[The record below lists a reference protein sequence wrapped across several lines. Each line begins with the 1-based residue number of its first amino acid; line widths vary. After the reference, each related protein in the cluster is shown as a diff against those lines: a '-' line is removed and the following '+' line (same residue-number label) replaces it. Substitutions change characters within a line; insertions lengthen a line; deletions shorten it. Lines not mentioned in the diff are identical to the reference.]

1 MQTLAFIRSSIE
13 AVNGMVDTAMQ
24 DLTDEVVNFQPGG
37 TANTIAQLLAHVC
50 TGQDLLVNDKLLIGG
65 GATLHDSGWAAKTG
79 IPLERPLIWQQ
90 RDAWRLNLPGFDA
103 FRREVAASAL
113 RLIDSMSEADLDRM
127 AAWIR
132 GPERPVGMLWQAIYI
147 NHGLGHCGEISAIK
161 GMQGLKGL
169 PI

>member
-1 MQTLAFIRSSIE
+1 MQTLEFIRSSVV

-24 DLTDEVVNFQPGG
+24 DLTDEVVSWQPGG
-37 TANTIAQLLAHVC
+37 TANTIAQLLAHLVS
-50 TGQDLLVNDKLLIGG
+50 GQDLLVNDKLLVGG
-65 GATLHDSGWAAKTG
+65 GTPLHDSGWAAKTG
-79 IPLERPLIWQQ
+79 IPLERPLIWQ
-90 RDAWRLNLPGFDA
+90 REVWRLNLPAFDE

-113 RLIDSMSEADLDRM
+113 RLVDAMTEAELDRE
-127 AAWIR
+127 ASWIR
-132 GPERPVGMLWQAIYI
+132 GPERPVAMLWQTIFI